1 MAAETVPQSG
11 FGTQISWAGHDIGYL
26 LDVGYSG
33 ISAETIEDSSHESAW
48 KTFLAGMLDG
58 GEVNIPIR
66 YITGDATGQKQTWA
80 EIKLQTEEEVII
92 TFPDATT
99 MTFNAIITKF
109 GDITMPYEGVMDAV
123 IVLKVTGEPTFS
135 EE

>member
-11 FGTQISWAGHDIGYL
+11 FGTQITWNGHDIGYL
-26 LDVGYSG
+26 LDASYSG

-48 KTFLAGMLDG
+48 KTYLVGMLDG

-66 YITGDATGQKQTWA
+66 YITGDTTGQSIIWDDSKT
-80 EIKLQTEEEVII
+80 KTEREVII

-99 MTFNAIITKF
+99 MTFDAICTKF
-109 GDITMPYEGVMDAV
+109 GDITMPYDGVMDAV

-135 EE
+135 GE